1 MDLCTATNSSIGL
14 GIMFSPTTPIQD
26 ARRATGASQPHTGAP
41 SQSGTSTACS
51 SRDFMSFTS
60 HFATSICRRMPLR
73 RISSNIPSDM
83 VVYTHHILNTT
94 QVSLSIV
101 VLALRILKQVQEKLD
116 LLLLQSGSPAK
127 GSSDSNVFGASMKDV
142 ELQVLDRLSRRVT
155 AKSIFVVSLMLAMKS
170 PNGCCNTFTN
180 STWSQVASVP
190 VSVLSSIELDVTLLL
205 GFDLWVDEQQ
215 YIMWLNTVRIAAEEF
230 SFKAAQFQHHQLQLQ
245 LHASQQQQQQQQQR
259 YAKLLVQQQRVRKQI
274 QTKDNV
280 QGHRFSGM
288 PSPSS
293 PSAPSAGFSFDQRR
307 KSFTKGARLA
317 PYPSGEDVMSVQRM
331 QHLMQAMPSG
341 SFAEKIVGIMMVPK

>member
-1 MDLCTATNSSIGL
+1 MDLSTATSSSSIGL
-14 GIMFSPTTPIQD
+14 GIMLSPTSPVQD
-26 ARRATGASQPHTGAP
+26 TRRRASQSHASAP

-116 LLLLQSGSPAK
+116 LLLLQSGNPAK
-127 GSSDSNVFGASMKDV
+127 RSDSDVFGASMKDV

-155 AKSIFVVSLMLAMKS
+155 VKSLFVVSLMLAMKS

-180 STWSQVASVP
+180 PTWSQVASVP
-190 VSVLSSIELDVTLLL
+190 VSILSSIELDVTLLL
-205 GFDLWVDEQQ
+205 GFNLWVDEQQ
-215 YIMWLNTVRIAAEEF
+215 YVMWLNTVRIAAEEF
-230 SFKAAQFQHHQLQLQ
+230 SFKTAQFQHHQQQLQ
-245 LHASQQQQQQQQQR
+245 LHASQQQQQQR

-280 QGHRFSGM
+280 QGHRLSGM

-293 PSAPSAGFSFDQRR
+293 PSAPNAGFSFEQRR

-317 PYPSGEDVMSVQRM
+317 PYASGEDVMSVQRM
-331 QHLMQAMPSG
+331 QRLMQAMPSG
-341 SFAEKIVGIMMVPK
+341 SFAEKVVGMMVPK

>member
-1 MDLCTATNSSIGL
+1 MDLCAATNSSIGL

-26 ARRATGASQPHTGAP
+26 ARRAATRSSQPHTSAP

-116 LLLLQSGSPAK
+116 LLMLQSGSHAK
-127 GSSDSNVFGASMKDV
+127 GSSDSDVFGASMKDV

-180 STWSQVASVP
+180 TTWSQVASVP

-205 GFDLWVDEQQ
+205 GFNLWVDEQQ
-215 YIMWLNTVRIAAEEF
+215 YVMWLNTVRIAAEEF
-230 SFKAAQFQHHQLQLQ
+230 SFKTAQFQHHQQQLQ
-245 LHASQQQQQQQQQR
+245 LHASQQQQQQR
-259 YAKLLVQQQRVRKQI
+259 YAKSLVQQQRVRKQI

-280 QGHRFSGM
+280 QAHRFSGM

-317 PYPSGEDVMSVQRM
+317 PYPSGEDVKSVQRM

-341 SFAEKIVGIMMVPK
+341 SFVEKVVGIMMVPK